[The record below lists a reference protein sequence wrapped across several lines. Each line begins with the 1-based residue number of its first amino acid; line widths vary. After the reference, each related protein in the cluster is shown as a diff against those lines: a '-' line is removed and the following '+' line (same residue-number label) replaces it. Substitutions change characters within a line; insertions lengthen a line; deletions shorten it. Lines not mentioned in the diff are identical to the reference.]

1 MIKFVKTAENGAKV
15 IGFGLSEGNIKKLK
29 LGQPIL
35 VHLDDLGI
43 EGIDVVIHY
52 GETEDA
58 ILQDFRKGGLIP

>member
-1 MIKFVKTAENGAKV
+1 MIKFVKTADNGAKV
-15 IGFGLSEGNIKKLK
+15 VGFGLSEGNIERLK

-52 GETEDA
+52 GETENS
-58 ILQDFRKGGLIP
+58 ILNDFRKGGLIP